1 MKRKN
6 NLLEKL
12 YEVDRES
19 GNLIINVKIKS
30 YNDIFN
36 DLDPAPFRKRDLD
49 QDLVAYLD
57 ECSLDIPLKRGII
70 TQFVGKKEMKDED
83 KEGRIIKGFRNY
95 YDFLCLYVNRQIK
108 NTYKKSIFYFFTSIF
123 FLIFSYYFPQSN
135 INIFLS
141 KLAKEGLNIG
151 GWVFLWEAIVLVG
164 FSIRELKIERKRYER
179 LAKSSVKFLYL

>member
-1 MKRKN
+1 MKKKK

-12 YEVDRES
+12 YEVDKES
-19 GNLIINVKIKS
+19 GSLIINVKIKT

-57 ECSLDIPLKRGII
+57 ECSLDIPIKRSVI
-70 TQFVGKKEMKDED
+70 TQFVGKLDIKDED
-83 KEGRIIKGFRNY
+83 KEERIKKGFRNY
-95 YDFLCLYVNRQIK
+95 YNFLCLNINRQMK

-123 FLIFSYYFPQSN
+123 FLVFSYYFPHLEGN
-135 INIFLS
+135 FFLS
-141 KLAKEGLNIG
+141 KLIKEGLNIG

-164 FSIRELKIERKRYER
+164 FSIRELKIEKKRYER
-179 LAKSSVKFLYL
+179 LATSPIRFLYL